1 MRTRVSKWSIC
12 LCFGTD
18 DMQRGQCSWISICI
32 AHFQTAVEL
41 GTVNNLTWIKSRVRK
56 RTIFR
61 KQQPVCQRKGNLQ
74 RSPRLRAC
82 VARALSFSVLTAVVK
97 CYYLRLWGRREK
109 LKEVAV
115 LQRLLRYCTAYMCM
129 CFFGSARLWRGE
141 TSVLSLGRI
150 ICGSFAAFR
159 PGMTSHLQD
168 VASAADPVLSGC
180 VSRQGPAS
188 PSGPAPCLTDDNT
201 TTLCLR
207 ELWEKKK

>member
-1 MRTRVSKWSIC
+1 MSKKGKFAKIHSLKS
-12 LCFGTD
+12 LCGSGIELFSPDCSNQMLLLETV
-18 DMQRGQCSWISICI
+18 RG
-32 AHFQTAVEL
+32 
-41 GTVNNLTWIKSRVRK
+41 
-56 RTIFR
+56 
-61 KQQPVCQRKGNLQ
+61 
-74 RSPRLRAC
+74 
-82 VARALSFSVLTAVVK
+82 
-97 CYYLRLWGRREK
+97 REK

-168 VASAADPVLSGC
+168 VASIADPVLSGC

-188 PSGPAPCLTDDNT
+188 PSGPAPRLTDDNT